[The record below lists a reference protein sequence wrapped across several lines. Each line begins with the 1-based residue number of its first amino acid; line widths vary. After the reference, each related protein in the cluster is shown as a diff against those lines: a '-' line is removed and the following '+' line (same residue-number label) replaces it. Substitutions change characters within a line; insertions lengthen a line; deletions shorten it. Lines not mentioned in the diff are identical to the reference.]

1 MGKHHTKTMAE
12 QGRKLLAWYDLNG
25 RELPWRR
32 KGQCQEPY
40 KVWLSEIMLQQTT
53 VAAVKDYYI
62 KFISKWPSVEALAAA
77 PLDDVLKA
85 WAGLGYYARARN
97 LHACARM
104 VAGHGG
110 VFPRDVAGLME
121 LPGIGPYTAA
131 AIAAIAYD
139 IPVAAVDG
147 NVDRVISRFYAIKEP
162 LPSSKPRIKEL
173 AQALVPEKR
182 AGDFAQAMM
191 DLGATICTPKSPA
204 CGNCPWTNDCIG
216 RAKGLASVLPYKAA
230 KKKVPTRY
238 GHVYWIEN
246 GKGAVLTRQRLMK
259 GLLAGMTEFPS
270 SDWVE
275 QRAAFAAPLDLEWK
289 RMSGIVEHTFTHF
302 HLELTVWRSQ
312 KKTPALNGR
321 FVSFAELEHEAL
333 PSLMRKV
340 VAHALKPVKA
350 R

>member
-1 MGKHHTKTMAE
+1 MGNHHTKTMAE
-12 QGRKLLAWYDLNG
+12 QGRKLLAWYDVNA
-25 RELPWRR
+25 RDLPWRVR
-32 KGQCQEPY
+32 QQEPY

-62 KFISKWPSVEALAAA
+62 KFITKWPKVEALAAA

-97 LHACARM
+97 LHACAQLI
-104 VAGHGG
+104 AWQGG
-110 VFPRDVAGLME
+110 VFPRTVAGLTE

-139 IPVAAVDG
+139 LPVAAVDG
-147 NVDRVISRFYAIKEP
+147 NVERVISRFYAIEQP
-162 LPSSKPRIKEL
+162 LPLSKPRIKEL
-173 AQALVPEKR
+173 AQALVPEMR

-204 CGNCPWTNDCIG
+204 CGNCPWADECAA
-216 RAKGLASVLPYKAA
+216 RAQGLASVLPYKLA

-238 GHVYWIEN
+238 GHVYWIED
-246 GKGAVLTRQRLMK
+246 GKGSVLVRQRLMK
-259 GLLAGMTEFPS
+259 GLLAGMAEFPS
-270 SDWVE
+270 SEWLELAQD
-275 QRAAFAAPLDLEWK
+275 FAPPLNLTWK
-289 RMSGIVEHTFTHF
+289 RVAGIVEHTFTHF
-302 HLELTVWRSQ
+302 HLELVVWRAQ

-321 FVSFAELEHEAL
+321 FVVLAELEHEAL

-340 VAHALKPVKA
+340 AAHALKSIKA
-350 R
+350 K